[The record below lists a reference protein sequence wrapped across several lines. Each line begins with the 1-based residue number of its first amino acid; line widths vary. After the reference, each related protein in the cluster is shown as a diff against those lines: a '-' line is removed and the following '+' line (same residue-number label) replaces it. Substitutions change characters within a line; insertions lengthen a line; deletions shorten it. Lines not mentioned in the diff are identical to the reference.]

1 MQDLIQ
7 NWANIISEGS
17 ESISESKIDF
27 TDKIFFHGSKNSGVL
42 KQLKAPSPDNI
53 FFVTNDL
60 DYAWKYA
67 EKNTDETTRNVY
79 VVSLN
84 QEKLNVFDPW
94 KDSDKIEKLWTHD
107 FTDVLK
113 YGLDS
118 RFDKDPKDL
127 MLILTDICMYYET
140 AKKYDFDFIKFIK
153 GNEWVANSFDYV
165 EDSPY
170 YIAFKFINEMLKKRR
185 DIFEPIFEMQTNST
199 SSESINWKRAKELR
213 KVFCRDLKSLGF
225 NAFKTEEQLIGV
237 RSNECYGIF
246 DKDAFD
252 SFMVVPINEE
262 KAKEA
267 LDALEYVDDEEYGFT
282 GKNRTKSNSIIDI
295 FIQEYKRK

>member
-1 MQDLIQ
+1 MRDIIQ

-17 ESISESKIDF
+17 GRISESKVDF

-60 DYAWKYA
+60 DYAWKYT

-84 QEKLNVFDPW
+84 QEELNVFDPW

-113 YGLDS
+113 HGLDS

-140 AKKYDFDFIKFIK
+140 AKKYDFDFIKFIE

-185 DIFEPIFEMQTNST
+185 DIFEPIFEMQTDST

-252 SFMVVPINEE
+252 SFMVIPINEE
-262 KAKEA
+262 KAKKA